1 VDLTNLPNDYDL
13 KLYRSST
20 LLGTSENAGTASE
33 QLIVNTT
40 TVSSNYV
47 AYVYGYNGASNAAC
61 YNLRVS
67 LSTSNWRTDGSTDGE
82 QTQMEIPVIFENAGF
97 GMFPNPAKDM
107 VMIEVPVEAESDVQV
122 SVMDASGRV
131 AVQENR
137 VMSKGNN
144 QVQVDLARLGT
155 GIYFVQVRNGDTIN
169 TRKLVVQQ

>member
-1 VDLTNLPNDYDL
+1 
-13 KLYRSST
+13 
-20 LLGTSENAGTASE
+20 
-33 QLIVNTT
+33 
-40 TVSSNYV
+40 
-47 AYVYGYNGASNAAC
+47 
-61 YNLRVS
+61 
-67 LSTSNWRTDGSTDGE
+67 
-82 QTQMEIPVIFENAGF
+82 
-97 GMFPNPAKDM
+97 M

-144 QVQVDLARLGT
+144 QVQVDLARLST